1 MKNILLIFCFVSA
14 HILFAQSN
22 LQIDWQSCFGGSEN
36 DHGYDIVP
44 TEDGYLVF
52 GYSLS
57 EDGDITNS
65 HGDGDVWIIRIDST
79 GGIIWERS
87 YGGSQPEFPNNI
99 IKYDEDIYY
108 FGAGT
113 WSNDGDVQ
121 SGNHGGYDRWIVK
134 INGQG
139 EILWENCYGG
149 SLTEYGG
156 FIKKLNNG
164 NLLTYGATVSSDGDV
179 PVNYGVLDVWLMI
192 ISPDGEILNN
202 AVFGNIGQNNI
213 FDIVETADGG
223 FFMAIKA
230 QEVEGMV
237 QGNFHGEDD
246 VWAVKLDSSLNMQWQ
261 KLYGGSYFDYGYYG
275 ILELDDGYLFL
286 ASTNSNDGDVSG
298 FHGAAGTANPDI
310 WAVRID
316 TIGNIM
322 WQRCLGGNKPDW
334 GSKLFKEE
342 DGGFYVFGE
351 TQSNNGDVS
360 GNYSWNGYADI
371 WMVKLSADG
380 ELEWQECFGGEGNE
394 RIYKGIIRKSE
405 HDWVLTGRTNYN
417 TYDVNCDLHAMEDY
431 WVFEIK
437 DTTTGLLENIAGQN
451 KIKVYPNPA
460 KDYMIFE
467 AIEHIQLN
475 HSEILIQD
483 IYGNQ
488 IASLILNS
496 PKTVWDTRNIP
507 GGIYFYQ
514 TIIDGEFM
522 SGKVVISK

>member
-1 MKNILLIFCFVSA
+1 MKSILLIFCVVSA
-14 HILFAQSN
+14 QILFAQSN
-22 LQIDWQSCFGGSEN
+22 LQIDWQSCYGGSEN

-44 TEDGYLVF
+44 TEDGYLVM

-57 EDGDITNS
+57 EDGDITNN
-65 HGDGDVWIIRIDST
+65 HGDSDVWIIRIDSI
-79 GGIIWERS
+79 GEIIWERS
-87 YGGSQPEFPNNI
+87 FGGSNSELPNNI
-99 IKYDEDIYY
+99 IRYDEDIYY
-108 FGAGT
+108 FGAWT

-139 EILWENCYGG
+139 EILWEKCYGG

-156 FIKKLNNG
+156 QLKLLNNG
-164 NLLTYGATVSSDGDV
+164 NIMTYGASVSSDGDV

-192 ISPDGEILNN
+192 ISPEGEILNN
-202 AVFGNIGQNNI
+202 AVFGNIGQNNLY
-213 FDIVETADGG
+213 DIVETEDGG
-223 FFMAIKA
+223 LFFVAEA

-261 KLYGGSYFDYGYYG
+261 KLYGGSYSDYGYYG
-275 ILELDDGYLFL
+275 ILELDDGYIFL

-298 FHGAAGTANPDI
+298 FHGGFSDI

-322 WQRCLGGNKPDW
+322 WQRCLGGNKSDW
-334 GSKLFKEE
+334 GSKLFEAE

-405 HDWVLTGRTNYN
+405 HDWVLAGRTNYN

-437 DTTTGLLENIAGQN
+437 DTTVGIQN
-451 KIKVYPNPA
+451 YNVSEKGINVYPNPA
-460 KDYMIFE
+460 SEYVIFE
-467 AIEHIQLN
+467 PQNNQSLYNPKIVIANLYGETVITLSVKANKTIWDVRKIKPGVYLYKLESNDL
-475 HSEILIQD
+475 SEKGKLI
-483 IYGNQ
+483 I
-488 IASLILNS
+488 
-496 PKTVWDTRNIP
+496 K
-507 GGIYFYQ
+507 
-514 TIIDGEFM
+514 
-522 SGKVVISK
+522 